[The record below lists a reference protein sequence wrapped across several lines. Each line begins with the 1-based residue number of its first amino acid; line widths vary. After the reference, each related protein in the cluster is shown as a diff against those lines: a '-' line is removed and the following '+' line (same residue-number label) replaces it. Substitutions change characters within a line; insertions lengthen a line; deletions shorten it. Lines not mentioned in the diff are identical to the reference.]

1 MHCLKI
7 FQKCCKGALEY
18 KRDHANHRR
27 MLWFGKPYSYP
38 NFFLTSSPSWATKD
52 FLGKWRKLFRTRT
65 RPNDSGF
72 FPVFDIP
79 LYVISL
85 NLDFSAPTGPVCL
98 ILVTYYDRFTI
109 YHNPIFRLPEIVFRR
124 VISEKKSVFGLL
136 KRAVSFWNSVLRVS
150 SDLLFFA
157 QIGKRVFG
165 GAKCRNSFCQFFSA
179 SFCQEKREKFNSLK
193 FLSPNC

>member
-1 MHCLKI
+1 MFDAVEFFLQNAAKVLGITRRELTNHHIGGASPRMRKSFKDFFCSPVIVLGFSMHCLKI

-79 LYVISL
+79 LHVISL

-98 ILVTYYDRFTI
+98 ILVIYYDRFTI

-124 VISEKKSVFGLL
+124 VISEKKI
-136 KRAVSFWNSVLRVS
+136 SFWTS
-150 SDLLFFA
+150 
-157 QIGKRVFG
+157 
-165 GAKCRNSFCQFFSA
+165 
-179 SFCQEKREKFNSLK
+179 
-193 FLSPNC
+193 